1 MKKVE
6 GKKQIFNSSKSK
18 KYENHRNYFLC
29 GDPPPPLPP
38 AAPSYSVQLY
48 ICTPQYDMQNTLFP
62 LVFNFFILVFFV
74 S

>member
-6 GKKQIFNSSKSK
+6 GKNKFLTVVSLKNMKIIGTIFFA
-18 KYENHRNYFLC
+18 EI
-29 GDPPPPLPP
+29 PPPPPP

>member
-29 GDPPPPLPP
+29 GDPPPPPP